1 MQCFFG
7 VDYGNNVRKVLTE
20 HSREWAWAGIPYLHK
35 LSTLIFFGG
44 GSHWVNWVYVYN
56 ESSSIV
62 FGTKYRHQIAQFAA
76 VTAIYFY
83 CGEDRDSGSSDE

>member
-1 MQCFFG
+1 MLWG

-20 HSREWAWAGIPYLHK
+20 YSREWAGILYLHK
-35 LSTLIFFGG
+35 LSTFFSFYLGGG
-44 GSHWVNWVYVYN
+44 GSHWVFWVYVYN

-62 FGTKYRHQIAQFAA
+62 YGTKYRHQIAQFAA

-83 CGEDRDSGSSDE
+83 CGEDQDSGSSDE